1 MRRFKSIGI
10 RCKLITIF
18 IVIKVLPLIVLA
30 WVAWSGIDQLGRS
43 VRDKVAALS
52 EQTQQVIGEV
62 GDLAVTS
69 SIRALD
75 LRSREAIERLTTDAA
90 RDVASFLYGRDDDIR
105 LAATF
110 DPTQDNYAR
119 FVRGQTRKV
128 QGHRPWVL
136 NEAGDAWVPEDGGP
150 RPATMVEAR
159 NPDNAKDF
167 HYRPPEERGL
177 LTDRPVYLE
186 MTFVDTQGRE
196 RVKVTTS
203 DLLSPELRD
212 VSDPANTYCKAETY
226 FADLKKLKPG
236 QIYVSEVIGPYL
248 RSPIIGPY
256 TRKRAREKGIE
267 FKPEEAG
274 YAGKENPVGKRFRG
288 LIRWAAPV
296 VRDGRVIGYV
306 TLALDHTH
314 VMEFTDHLVPTDERY
329 TAIPD
334 AGSGNY
340 AFMWDYKD
348 RNISHPRDYFITG
361 YDPETG
367 QPAVPWL
374 EEALYEEFAA
384 GSRDVSKWTEHAPV
398 MQEQSLMKKPSAEL
412 TRQGLLGLDCRYLNF
427 APQCE
432 GWHNLTKNGG
442 SGSFVIYWSGLW
454 KLTTAAAI
462 PYFTGRY
469 GSTPRGFGFVT
480 IGANVHEFHKAARET
495 GMKITAM
502 ASRFQKNLAAQ
513 NESTQQTLRRSMGDT
528 TREITWSTAVMI
540 GLVILVAVWMAGTL
554 TRKITGMIDGIRRFQ
569 SGDME
574 HRLAVESGDE
584 IGQLSTTFN
593 EMADGIRDLVD
604 NLRHTEEN
612 YRGFFE
618 NASEGIFRSTIG
630 GRLVEVNPAFAR
642 LFGYESPEAMLADV
656 SDLAGQ
662 VYVNPQR
669 RRDLLSALKAQ
680 GSVRDFEY
688 DIRLADG
695 SVRSVASS
703 CKLVRGRDGEIYL
716 EGMETDITERR
727 LKEQAEIEK
736 EAALAASHA
745 KSVFLANM
753 SHEIRTPM
761 NALLGMAEMLSET
774 KLDEEQQRYVGLF
787 RTAGDSLLKLLN
799 EILDFSRIEAGQ
811 MVLDRA
817 PVDLRALVANVEGI
831 MSVQAGNQGLELLT
845 RVDDEVPETVL
856 GDRLRLKQ
864 ILLNLVG
871 NAVKF
876 TERGSVRIGV
886 GVVEAGPESAVV
898 EFSVS
903 DTGVGIEQAKL
914 AEIFESFTQADS
926 STTREYGGSGLG
938 LTIARELVELMGG
951 SIEVQSSPGAGST
964 FRFRVPFAVS
974 GERAEPASRP
984 VPVDQG
990 GGRKVLL
997 VEDSESN
1004 RILVQHYLK
1013 GTAHELRIALNGRE
1027 AVEMFRADPSVD
1039 VILMDV
1045 LMPVMDGL
1053 EATRRI
1059 RAFEAEAGLDP
1070 VPIVALTA
1078 NAFQEDRDRCMAAGC
1093 THYLSK
1099 PVRKADLLA
1108 MLASPGAPVSGAEA

>member
-1 MRRFKSIGI
+1 MQRFRSIGI
-10 RCKLITIF
+10 RCKLIVIF
-18 IVIKVLPLIVLA
+18 IFIKVLPLIVLA
-30 WVAWSGIDQLGRS
+30 WVAWSGLDQLGRT
-43 VRDKVAALS
+43 VRGKVAALS
-52 EQTQQVIGEV
+52 GETREVIAEV
-62 GDLAVTS
+62 GDLAVTN

-75 LRSREAIERLTTDAA
+75 LHSREAIERQTTDTAREVAA
-90 RDVASFLYGRDDDIR
+90 FLYSRDDDIR
-105 LAATF
+105 LAAAL
-110 DPTQDNYAR
+110 DPSAESYER
-119 FVRGQTRKV
+119 FVRAQFRKV
-128 QGHRPWVL
+128 LKHKPWVL
-136 NEAGDAWVPEDGGP
+136 NEAGDAWVPADGTPGESAP
-150 RPATMVEAR
+150 VEAR

-167 HYRPPEERGL
+167 HYRPPDERGFL
-177 LTDRPVYLE
+177 ADRPVYLE
-186 MTFVDTQGRE
+186 MTFVDPDGNE
-196 RVKVTTS
+196 RIKVATS
-203 DLLSPELRD
+203 EALSPEKRN
-212 VSDPANTYCKAETY
+212 VADPANTYCRAETY

-236 QIYVSEVIGPYL
+236 EIYVSEVIGPYL
-248 RSPIIGPY
+248 KSPVIGPY
-256 TRKRAREKGIE
+256 TQARAEEKGIA
-267 FKPEEAG
+267 FRPEEAG
-274 YAGKENPVGKRFRG
+274 YAGKENPVGRRFKG

-296 VRDGRVIGYV
+296 VRDGRTVGYV
-306 TLALDHTH
+306 TLALDHIH
-314 VMEFTDHLVPTDERY
+314 VMEFTDHLVPTDERRSPI
-329 TAIPD
+329 AD

-367 QPAVPWL
+367 QPAVPWM
-374 EEALYEEFAA
+374 EEALYEDFAA
-384 GSRDVSKWTEHAPV
+384 SGKSVAEWEADAPV
-398 MQEQSLMKKPSAEL
+398 MQDQSLRKRPSARL
-412 TRQGLLGLDCRYLNF
+412 TSEGMLGLDCRYLNF

-432 GWHNLTKNGG
+432 GWRNLTMHGG

-513 NESTQQTLRRSMGDT
+513 NEVTQRTLRQSLGHT
-528 TREITWSTAVMI
+528 IREIAWSTLVMI
-540 GLVILVAVWMAGTL
+540 ALVILVAIWMAGTL
-554 TRKITGMIDGIRRFQ
+554 TRKITGMIGGIRRFQ
-569 SGDME
+569 AGDME

-584 IGQLSTTFN
+584 IGQLSRTFN
-593 EMADGIRDLVD
+593 GMAGSIRALVEDL
-604 NLRHTEEN
+604 RRTEEN

-618 NASEGIFRSTIG
+618 NASEGIFRSTID
-630 GRLVEVNPAFAR
+630 GRLVEANPAFAR
-642 LFGYESPEAMLADV
+642 LFGYESPEVMLAEV
-656 SDLAGQ
+656 SDIAGQ
-662 VYVNPQR
+662 LFADPKR
-669 RRDLLSALKAQ
+669 REDLLHALRENGSA
-680 GSVRDFEY
+680 RDFEY
-688 DIRLADG
+688 DIRRTDG
-695 SVRSVASS
+695 TVRSVLSS
-703 CKLVRGRDGEIYL
+703 CNMVRGKDGEVYL

-736 EAALAASHA
+736 EAALAASRA

-774 KLDEEQQRYVGLF
+774 RLDEEQRRYVELF
-787 RTAGDSLLKLLN
+787 RTAGDSLLRLLN

-811 MVLDRA
+811 MTMDKA
-817 PVDLRALVANVEGI
+817 PLDLRELASNVADI
-831 MSVQAGNQGLELLT
+831 MSVQAENRGLTLVAG
-845 RVDDEVPETVL
+845 VDGDVPETVL

-864 ILLNLVG
+864 VLLNLVG

-876 TERGSVRIGV
+876 TERGSVRV
-886 GVVEAGPESAVV
+886 GLRVVEATPESAVV
-898 EFSVS
+898 EFSVA
-903 DTGVGIEQAKL
+903 DTGVGIDKEKL

-951 SIEVQSSPGAGST
+951 SIRVESTPGRGAT
-964 FRFRVPFAVS
+964 FSFTIPFEIS
-974 GERAEPASRP
+974 GERAEPVAEPALPAEGAPR
-984 VPVDQG
+984 
-990 GGRKVLL
+990 RVLL

-1004 RILVQHYLK
+1004 RLLVQHYLK
-1013 GTAHELRIALNGRE
+1013 GTGHELIVAVNGEDGVNRYRE
-1027 AVEMFRADPSVD
+1027 DPSVD
-1039 VILMDV
+1039 AVLMDV

-1059 RAFEAEAGLDP
+1059 RAYEAEAGLDP

-1078 NAFQEDRDRCMAAGC
+1078 NAFKEDRDRCMEAGC
-1093 THYLSK
+1093 TRYLSK

-1108 MLASPGAPVSGAEA
+1108 VLALPVRSPGLG

>member
-1 MRRFKSIGI
+1 MNRFGSIGI
-10 RCKLITIF
+10 RCKLIVIF
-18 IVIKVLPLIVLA
+18 ILIKVLPLVALA
-30 WVAWSGIDQLGRS
+30 WVAWSGIDLLGRS
-43 VRDKVAALS
+43 VRDNVTSLS
-52 EQTQQVIGEV
+52 GETREIIGEV
-62 GDLAVTS
+62 SDLAVSS

-75 LRSREAIERLTTDAA
+75 LRSREAIERLTTDTARSVAA
-90 RDVASFLYGRDDDIR
+90 FLYSRDDDIR
-105 LAATF
+105 LAATL
-110 DPTQDNYAR
+110 DPTPESYAR
-119 FVRGQTRKV
+119 FVGAQFRKV
-128 QGHRPWVL
+128 QEHRPWVM
-136 NEAGDAWVPEDGGP
+136 NQAGDAWVPADNA
-150 RPATMVEAR
+150 PAADLRVEAE

-167 HYRPPEERGL
+167 HYRPPDERGL
-177 LTDRPVYLE
+177 LVDRPVYLE
-186 MTFVDTQGRE
+186 MTFVGLDGRE
-196 RVKVTTS
+196 RIKVTTS
-203 DLLSPELRD
+203 DVLAPELRD
-212 VSDPANTYCKAETY
+212 VSDPANTYCRAETY
-226 FADLKKLKPG
+226 FADLKNLKPG
-236 QIYVSEVIGPYL
+236 EIYVSEVIGPYL
-248 RSPIIGPY
+248 KSRIIGAY
-256 TRKRAREKGIE
+256 TRKRAKELGVPFE
-267 FKPEEAG
+267 PEEAG

-288 LIRWAAPV
+288 VVRWATPV
-296 VRDGRVIGYV
+296 TRDGRVAGYV

-314 VMEFTDHLVPTDERY
+314 IMEFTDHLVPTDERY
-329 TAIPD
+329 SPIAD

-367 QPAVPWL
+367 QPAVPWM
-374 EEALYEEFAA
+374 EETLYEEFAA
-384 GSRDVSKWTEHAPV
+384 SGKSVKEWEADAPV
-398 MQEQSLMKKPSAEL
+398 MQDQSLQKGPSRLLVRE
-412 TRQGLLGLDCRYLNF
+412 GMLGLDCRYLNF

-432 GWHNLTKNGG
+432 GWHNLTRHGG

-469 GSTPRGFGFVT
+469 GSTQRGFGFVT

-495 GMKITAM
+495 GMKITAI

-513 NESTQQTLRRSMGDT
+513 NEVIQQSLRSSLGST
-528 TREITWSTAVMI
+528 TRNITYSTMVMVF
-540 GLVILVAVWMAGTL
+540 LVILVAIWMAGTL
-554 TRKITGMIDGIRRFQ
+554 TRKITGMIAGIRRFQ
-569 SGDME
+569 AGDMD

-584 IGQLSTTFN
+584 VGQLSRTFN
-593 EMADGIRDLVD
+593 EMADGIRDLVE
-604 NLRHTEEN
+604 NLRRTEEN

-618 NASEGIFRSTIG
+618 NASEGIFRSTIE
-630 GRLVEVNPAFAR
+630 GRLVEANPAFAR
-642 LFGYESPEAMLADV
+642 IFGYESPEVMLAEI
-656 SDLAGQ
+656 SNIAGQ
-662 VYVNPQR
+662 LFVNPDR
-669 RRDLLSALKAQ
+669 RQDLLNALREN

-688 DIRLADG
+688 DIRRTDG
-695 SVRSVASS
+695 TVRSVLSS
-703 CKLVRGRDGEIYL
+703 CKLVRGKDGDLYL

-736 EAALAASHA
+736 EAAVAASHA

-774 KLDEEQQRYVGLF
+774 RLDDEQKRYVELF
-787 RTAGDSLLKLLN
+787 RTAGDSLLRLLN

-811 MVLDRA
+811 MVIDKAVL
-817 PVDLRALVANVEGI
+817 DLRELVSNVAGI
-831 MSVQAGNQGLELLT
+831 MLVQAENRGLTLEAG
-845 RVDDEVPETVL
+845 VEDDVPVAVL

-876 TERGSVRIGV
+876 TERGSVRV
-886 GVVEAGPESAVV
+886 NVRTVEAGGGTAVV
-898 EFSVS
+898 EFAVV
-903 DTGVGIEQAKL
+903 DTGVGVEAGKMT
-914 AEIFESFTQADS
+914 EIFESFTQADS

-951 SIEVQSSPGAGST
+951 SIRVESGPGQGAT
-964 FRFRVPFAVS
+964 FSFAIPFEIS
-974 GERAEPASRP
+974 GERAEPVAEPAPAPDGVAR
-984 VPVDQG
+984 
-990 GGRKVLL
+990 RVLL

-1013 GTAHELRIALNGRE
+1013 NAGHELIVAVNGEEGVSRYRE
-1027 AVEMFRADPSVD
+1027 DPSVD
-1039 VILMDV
+1039 VVLMDV

-1078 NAFQEDRDRCMAAGC
+1078 NAFKEDRDRCMEAGC

-1108 MLASPGAPVSGAEA
+1108 VLALPDRDSGRVN